1 METIKMECLIASKT
15 NPRRNFDK
23 AGLTELAGSI
33 KEHGILQP
41 ILVRP
46 LAGGKGIPLYEIV
59 AGERR
64 YRASKMLGLL
74 EIPATVRELSDA
86 EAGEVQII
94 ENLQRKDL
102 HPLEEAEGYRKLLDS
117 HGANPDDLAVKVGK
131 SKAYVYQRLK
141 LLSLSG
147 EARKCF
153 LAGEISPAVALVLA
167 RIPHNDLQNQALT
180 ELLDQCGEGDTPS
193 YREALEHVERNY
205 MTRLKDAPFDTKD
218 PNLIPKAGAC
228 ADCPKRTGNEKILF
242 PDIEKDDL
250 CTDPVCFKQKKNAT
264 WVRRAD
270 EARKNGWTVLEA
282 GEADK
287 ICRYGWVEGS
297 SGYVDLNA
305 VCQSDAKRRTWK
317 RMLKKYVPSVTL
329 IRNSREEVYELVRLT
344 ELKDSLERAGYKFKK
359 EEKTFERQS
368 PAVDRKM
375 IRIKR
380 EACALATNALVTKL
394 ESYSYGDLIN
404 LAVPL
409 LIRTR
414 GFNALWE
421 VVKRRGL
428 VESRKDDYQV
438 ALKKE
443 VSRLGEGGLKGL
455 LVELLVS
462 GDKWSTWSGFSQNFQ
477 DACQDAGIDLKKVE
491 TEAKQTLEVRKRNA
505 KKNGAKK

>member
-1 METIKMECLIASKT
+1 METIKMESLVASKT

-46 LAGGKGIPLYEIV
+46 VSGNGKPLYEIV

-64 YRASKMLGLL
+64 YRASKMLGLT
-74 EIPATVRELSDA
+74 EIPATVRELSDP
-86 EAGEVQII
+86 EAQEVQII
-94 ENLQRKDL
+94 ENLQREDL

-131 SKAYVYQRLK
+131 SKAYIYQRLK
-141 LLSLSG
+141 LLALSG

-153 LAGEISPAVALVLA
+153 LAGEITPAVALVLA
-167 RIPHNDLQNQALT
+167 RIPHKDLQNQALS
-180 ELLDQCGEGDTPS
+180 ELLDQCGKGDTPS
-193 YREALEHVERNY
+193 YREALEHIERNY
-205 MTRLKDAPFDTKD
+205 MTRLKDAPFDAKD
-218 PNLIPKAGAC
+218 ATLIPKAGAC

-242 PDIEKDDL
+242 PDIEKDDV
-250 CTDPVCFKQKKNAT
+250 CTDPLCFKAKKDAA
-264 WVRRAD
+264 WIRRAD
-270 EARKNGWTVLEA
+270 EARKNGGAVFEA

-287 ICRYGWVEGS
+287 ICRYGWVEES

-317 RMLKKYVPSVTL
+317 RMLKKYVPPVTL
-329 IRNSREEVYELVRLT
+329 IRNSREEVYELVRLA
-344 ELKDSLERAGYKFKK
+344 ELKDALEKAGYKFKK
-359 EEKTFERQS
+359 EEKTYERQT

-375 IRIKR
+375 IRVKR
-380 EACALATNALVTKL
+380 EACVLATNALVTKL
-394 ESYSYGDLIN
+394 ETYSYGDLIN

-462 GDKWSTWSGFSQNFQ
+462 GDKWSTWSGFSENFK
-477 DACQDAGIDLKKVE
+477 DACGHAGVDLKKVE
-491 TEAKQTLEVRKRNA
+491 TEAKQTLEARKRNA
-505 KKNGAKK
+505 KKKGAKK